1 LNPKSKTFLTTK
13 TQKSMVFYFYSR
25 TSTVIQNSAR
35 QIETFKSHECF
46 DPSRLFVERIQGNIP
61 FMERPEAVRMF
72 DELTNQ
78 SEPCTVVVDSIDRL
92 GRNLIDILHT
102 IDLFT
107 KNHINLKSIKEGFN
121 TLLDNGDVNPM
132 AQLVIS
138 CMGSIAEMN
147 RNQIKTRA
155 LEGIRVAQAL
165 GKFQGRKVG
174 AIQTDE
180 KLLQRHQPIVKKLQ
194 KGISIRDI
202 SEITGASSA
211 TICKVK
217 KVMVNR
223 KMLEV

>member
-1 LNPKSKTFLTTK
+1 
-13 TQKSMVFYFYSR
+13 MVFYFYSR
-25 TSTVIQNSAR
+25 TSTVLQNSAR
-35 QIETFKSHECF
+35 QIETFKSHEGF

-61 FMERPEAVRMF
+61 FKERPEAVKLF

-102 IDLFT
+102 IDLLT
-107 KNHINLKSIKEGFN
+107 KNKINLKSIKEGFT

-147 RNQIKTRA
+147 RNQIKQRA
-155 LEGIRVAQAL
+155 LEGIKVAQAL
-165 GKFQGRKVG
+165 GKYQGRKVG
-174 AIQTDE
+174 AIQSDE
-180 KLLQRHQPIVKKLQ
+180 KLLQRHQSIVKKLQ

-217 KVMVNR
+217 KVLV
-223 KMLEV
+223 LVAQ

>member
-1 LNPKSKTFLTTK
+1 
-13 TQKSMVFYFYSR
+13 MVFYFYSR
-25 TSTVIQNSAR
+25 TSTVLQNSAR
-35 QIETFKSHECF
+35 QIETFKSHEGF

-107 KNHINLKSIKEGFN
+107 KNKINLKSIKEGFT

-147 RNQIKTRA
+147 RNQIKQRA
-155 LEGIRVAQAL
+155 LEGIKVAQAL
-165 GKFQGRKVG
+165 GKYQGRKVG
-174 AIQTDE
+174 ATQTDE
-180 KLLQRHQPIVKKLQ
+180 KLLQRHQSIVKKLQ
-194 KGISIRDI
+194 KNISIRDI
-202 SEITGASSA
+202 SDITGASSA

>member
-1 LNPKSKTFLTTK
+1 M
-13 TQKSMVFYFYSR
+13 QKSMVFYFYSR
-25 TSTVIQNSAR
+25 TSTVLQNSAR
-35 QIETFKSHECF
+35 QIETFKSHEGF

-61 FMERPEAVRMF
+61 FMERTEAVRMF
-72 DELTNQ
+72 DELTNH
-78 SEPCTVVVDSIDRL
+78 SERCTVVVDSIDRL

-107 KNHINLKSIKEGFN
+107 KNHINLKSIKEGFT

-165 GKFQGRKVG
+165 GKYQGRKVG

-180 KLLQRHQPIVKKLQ
+180 KLLQRHQTIVKKIQ
-194 KGISIRDI
+194 KGISVRDI

-217 KVMVNR
+217 KVMANR
-223 KMLEV
+223 KMLEI

>member
-1 LNPKSKTFLTTK
+1 
-13 TQKSMVFYFYSR
+13 MVFYFYSR
-25 TSTVIQNSAR
+25 TSTVLQNSAR
-35 QIETFKSHECF
+35 QIETFKSHEGF
-46 DPSRLFVERIQGNIP
+46 EPSRLFVERIQGNIP
-61 FMERPEAVRMF
+61 FMERPEAVKLF

-107 KNHINLKSIKEGFN
+107 KNKINLKSIKEGFT

-147 RNQIKTRA
+147 RNQIKMRA
-155 LEGIRVAQAL
+155 LEGIKVAQAL
-165 GKFQGRKVG
+165 GKYQGRKVG
-174 AIQTDE
+174 ATQTDE
-180 KLLQRHQPIVKKLQ
+180 KLLQRHQSIVKKLQ

-223 KMLEV
+223 KMIEV

>member
-1 LNPKSKTFLTTK
+1 
-13 TQKSMVFYFYSR
+13 MVFYFYSR
-25 TSTVIQNSAR
+25 TSTVHQNSAR
-35 QIETFKSHECF
+35 QIETFKSHEGF

-92 GRNLIDILHT
+92 GRNLLNILHT

-107 KNHINLKSIKEGFN
+107 KNKINLKSIKEGFT

-147 RNQIKTRA
+147 RNQIKSRA

-165 GKFQGRKVG
+165 GKFQGRKLG
-174 AIQTDE
+174 ATQTDE
-180 KLLQRHQPIVKKLQ
+180 KLLQRHQTIVKKLQ

-202 SEITGASSA
+202 SDITGASSA

-217 KVMVNR
+217 KVMKKR
-223 KMLEV
+223 KMLAI

>member
-1 LNPKSKTFLTTK
+1 
-13 TQKSMVFYFYSR
+13 MVFYFYSR
-25 TSTVIQNSAR
+25 TSTVLQNSAR
-35 QIETFKSHECF
+35 QIETFKSHEGF
-46 DPSRLFVERIQGNIP
+46 EPSRLFVERIQGNIP
-61 FMERPEAVRMF
+61 FMERPEAVKLF

-102 IDLFT
+102 IDLLT
-107 KNHINLKSIKEGFN
+107 KNKINLKSIKEGFT

-147 RNQIKTRA
+147 RNQIKMRA

-165 GKFQGRKVG
+165 GKFQGRKIG
-174 AIQTDE
+174 AVQSDE
-180 KLLQRHQPIVKKLQ
+180 KLLQRHQSIVKKLQ

-223 KMLEV
+223 KMLEL

>member
-1 LNPKSKTFLTTK
+1 
-13 TQKSMVFYFYSR
+13 MVFYFYSR
-25 TSTVIQNSAR
+25 TSTVLQNSAR
-35 QIETFKSHECF
+35 QIETFKSHEGF

-61 FMERPEAVRMF
+61 FMERSEAVRMF

-78 SEPCTVVVDSIDRL
+78 SEPCTVVVDSICRL

-102 IDLFT
+102 IDLLT
-107 KNHINLKSIKEGFN
+107 KNHINLKSIKEGFT

-147 RNQIKTRA
+147 RNQIKQRA
-155 LEGIRVAQAL
+155 MEGIKVAQAL
-165 GKFQGRKVG
+165 GKYQGRKVG
-174 AIQTDE
+174 ATQTDE
-180 KLLQRHQPIVKKLQ
+180 KLLLRHQTIVKKLQ

-217 KVMVNR
+217 RVMVNR
-223 KMLEV
+223 KLL

>member
-1 LNPKSKTFLTTK
+1 
-13 TQKSMVFYFYSR
+13 MVFYFYSR
-25 TSTVIQNSAR
+25 TSTVLQNSAR
-35 QIETFKSHECF
+35 QIETFKSHDGF

-61 FMERPEAVRMF
+61 FMERSEAVRMF

-92 GRNLIDILHT
+92 GRNLLDILHT

-107 KNHINLKSIKEGFN
+107 KNKINLKSIKEGFT

-147 RNQIKTRA
+147 RNQIKQRA
-155 LEGIRVAQAL
+155 LEGIKVAQAL
-165 GKFQGRKVG
+165 GKYQGRKVG
-174 AIQTDE
+174 AIQSDE
-180 KLLQRHQPIVKKLQ
+180 KLLQRHQSIVKKLQ